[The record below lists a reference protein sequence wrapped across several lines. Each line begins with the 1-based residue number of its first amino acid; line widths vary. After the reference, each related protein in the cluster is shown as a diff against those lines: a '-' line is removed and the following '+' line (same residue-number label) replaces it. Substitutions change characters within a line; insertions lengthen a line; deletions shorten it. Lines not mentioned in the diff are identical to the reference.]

1 MHHGV
6 KIKYAPIKSM
16 HNFPSTFL
24 DTLLSIEE
32 KFKKL
37 DFFVNYKNFFFSYLQ
52 LLECDSNKILQKINQ
67 TISKRY

>member
-1 MHHGV
+1 MLRLEITPNHIKNQNFKKMHHGV

-32 KFKKL
+32 KFKKDS
-37 DFFVNYKNFFFSYLQ
+37 DFF
-52 LLECDSNKILQKINQ
+52 C
-67 TISKRY
+67 